1 MPKKNDKNGEWWNGG
16 WQRWGNGSWNWGK
29 ENGEK
34 ESAFRKN
41 DNGSVT
47 LIEKPEG
54 FWVDGEPCLAKK
66 ENAGN
71 LPPIIQKKSTIVS
84 QEDEPVSKEDEPTSF
99 LPRIGSKDKKV
110 TANLSKGKV
119 QAATNFLPKIG
130 PKHKDAIVKNFR
142 CGDLMYGTS
151 SGRDVNYLKKLE
163 RYHQLNPVNSDTGQN
178 NGNEWA
184 RKGSRNTRSMIVN
197 SYSDPVRAALSDEFD
212 RLEKKGGDFMISK
225 LPKAI
230 EQAKIGRP
238 AKYGFDFDA
247 YQNIASNHEKLKIT
261 SKHVKEK
268 LWWKRGSKSGLEMVA
283 QQSPDSTRRIHFI
296 LDGMNIHGVVSKDK
310 SLFGGSITASE
321 LRYIYRH
328 WDRLQGKVIFY
339 KDGKVVASP
348 WEDGESAHLWNTY
361 HPKRKIV

>member
-1 MPKKNDKNGEWWNGG
+1 MPNKNVEWWNGG
-16 WQRWGNGSWNWGK
+16 WQRRGKGSWD
-29 ENGEK
+29 GEK
-34 ESAFRKN
+34 ESTFRKN

-47 LIEKPEG
+47 LIKKLEG

-66 ENAGN
+66 EDAGN

-84 QEDEPVSKEDEPTSF
+84 KEDDPTSF
-99 LPRIGSKDKKV
+99 LPGIGSKDSKV
-110 TANLSKGKV
+110 IANLSKGKFE
-119 QAATNFLPKIG
+119 AATNFLPKIG
-130 PKHKDAIVKNFR
+130 QKNKDAIVKNFR

-151 SGRDVNYLKKLE
+151 SGRDENYLKRLE
-163 RYHQLNPVNSDTGQN
+163 SYHQLNVVNSTTGQN

-184 RKGSRNTRSMIVN
+184 RKGSRNTRSMIIN
-197 SYSDPVRAALSDEFD
+197 SYSDPVRGALSDEFY
-212 RLEKKGGDFMISK
+212 RLKKRGDGFMTSK
-225 LPKAI
+225 LPRAI

-238 AKYGFDFDA
+238 AKYGFDFDG
-247 YQNIASNHEKLKIT
+247 YQNIAYNHEKLKIS
-261 SKHVKEK
+261 SKHVDEW
-268 LWWKRGSKSGLEMVA
+268 LWWKRGSKSGIEMVA

-296 LDGMNIHGVVSKDK
+296 LDGMNVHGVVNKDN

-348 WEDGESAHLWNTY
+348 WEDGEFAHLWNTY